1 MRRLFRIEQLAA
13 MRRSRFRIDLL
24 MLTKGRDDERNGP
37 SEECDDVLGTLV
49 GVSMFF
55 TRLMLSLTAR
65 SIVT

>member
-24 MLTKGRDDERNGP
+24 MLTKGRDDERNGL

-49 GVSMFF
+49 DVSRFF
-55 TRLMLSLTAR
+55 TR
-65 SIVT
+65 